1 MSSNNS
7 TMKNYLFLFS
17 VLFVLAC
24 NDNPVTN
31 PEQKLSD
38 SAGMISESV
47 PVDSLLT
54 TENTIENNIEA
65 DSMEAV
71 DANPDIE
78 TLYVLIADTG
88 KNYAILNSQMYAI
101 AKQTQWQVDT
111 LGRYFNT
118 KKNKIVLREDDSDE
132 LYAGEYFPR
141 RFPSTTLSME
151 YMDTYTPGANEAMM
165 GIVAGI
171 FEKQAD
177 GEKALQTIKAF
188 CTNARLVKAD
198 IYVGC
203 IH

>member
-1 MSSNNS
+1 M
-7 TMKNYLFLFS
+7 FI
-17 VLFVLAC
+17 LAC
-24 NDNPVTN
+24 NDNPASN
-31 PEQKLSD
+31 ADQKLSD
-38 SAGMISESV
+38 SSGLISQSA
-47 PVDSLLT
+47 PVDSLLS

-65 DSMEAV
+65 DSMEAI

-88 KNYAILNSQMYAI
+88 KTYATLNASMYAI

-141 RFPSTTLSME
+141 RFPSTSLSME
-151 YMDTYTPGANEAMM
+151 YMDTYIPGSSESMI
-165 GIVAGI
+165 GIVGGI
-171 FEKQAD
+171 FVNQAD

-188 CTNARLVKAD
+188 SPNARLVKAN
-198 IYVGC
+198 IYLGC